1 MKDDVYI
8 LHAMNGG
15 EARLYSRVTADGID
29 LENRKIYSYHG
40 CLFHGCRSCFD
51 EDTIN
56 PISGKPMAELYR
68 KTLLRRKQLEI
79 NYPDYEIVE
88 IFEHDWKKTWKGLPD
103 DVRKRIDVSR
113 HLEPLDCREALYGG
127 RTETNKL
134 FHEVADG
141 EIIRYL
147 DFTSLYPW
155 TNKYSEYI
163 VGFPKIY
170 TNDFDDV
177 SSYFGLIRCTVLPPR
192 WLFHP
197 VLPAR
202 CHGKLIFALCGTCM
216 EEKRRAYCPH
226 SDEERTIRG
235 TWVTLEVQKAVE
247 MGYRIVSTEVVW
259 HWERRAVYDKET
271 KTGGLFTEYIDR
283 FLRLKQEASGYP
295 DWCVTSEDKRR
306 YVNDYYENEG
316 IRLDPDNIAKNPGM
330 RSLAKLCL
338 NSMWGKF
345 AQRSNLS
352 KTVIHDDPSEV
363 YKLLTDDTI
372 TVDNIRL
379 VNEEVVE
386 VTYKEEGAF
395 AKINPKTNVVIAA
408 FTTCH
413 ARLKLY
419 EVLEKLGDRAMYQ
432 DTDSVVFLS
441 RPGDWEP
448 PTGDYL
454 GQLTDEVAPHD
465 GNHIT
470 AFVSGGCKN
479 YYYTTDTGKTTMKV
493 RGITLNARNSNL
505 VNASTLERMVKGL
518 TLHGEGERV
527 TVTDPR
533 KIVRNVKTKN
543 IESRVFKKDYR
554 VVFDKRWISDGFDTL
569 PYGYGVDKEAV
580 KSD

>member
-1 MKDDVYI
+1 MVAYFTDAGPVSTKI
-8 LHAMNGG
+8 PSIP
-15 EARLYSRVTADGID
+15 SR
-29 LENRKIYSYHG
+29 
-40 CLFHGCRSCFD
+40 
-51 EDTIN
+51 
-56 PISGKPMAELYR
+56 
-68 KTLLRRKQLEI
+68 
-79 NYPDYEIVE
+79 
-88 IFEHDWKKTWKGLPD
+88 
-103 DVRKRIDVSR
+103 
-113 HLEPLDCREALYGG
+113 
-127 RTETNKL
+127 ETNGRAVQ
-134 FHEVADG
+134 EDSV
-141 EIIRYL
+141 
-147 DFTSLYPW
+147 TLYPW
-155 TNKYSEYI
+155 TNKYSEYV

-202 CHGKLIFALCGTCM
+202 CHGKLMFALCGTCM

-247 MGYRIVSTEVVW
+247 MGYRI
-259 HWERRAVYDKET
+259 
-271 KTGGLFTEYIDR
+271 
-283 FLRLKQEASGYP
+283 
-295 DWCVTSEDKRR
+295 
-306 YVNDYYENEG
+306 
-316 IRLDPDNIAKNPGM
+316 
-330 RSLAKLCL
+330 
-338 NSMWGKF
+338 GKF

-379 VNEEVVE
+379 INEEVVE
-386 VTYKEEGAF
+386 VTYKEEGEF

-493 RGITLNARNSNL
+493 RGITLNARNSKL

-569 PYGYGVDKEAV
+569 P
-580 KSD
+580 